1 MENTTQVLPLELVAR
16 THVRESRACWLAAQA
31 RRAPDAGEVAKV
43 VVTFRV
49 AGGAVQ
55 DVTSTG
61 DPPGYPGLAACTTAN
76 VARWRF
82 PLYASFTA
90 HLPFVWGPPP
100 RTSGEQ
106 GPY

>member
-1 MENTTQVLPLELVAR
+1 
-16 THVRESRACWLAAQA
+16 
-31 RRAPDAGEVAKV
+31 VAKV

-49 AGGAVQ
+49 SGGSVQ

-82 PLYASFTA
+82 APTESFTA